1 MANVAI
7 IGSEKSG
14 RTTLAGNLGKKGTDS
29 DLTLFNFQK
38 GDRVYVFTDAKTY
51 PESPK
56 SLIQAINM
64 SEIALVCVPST
75 GLTVQTGEC
84 IVALDM
90 LGSKK
95 GMFVITMSDKSNPY
109 AISEL
114 AEKIKAITKGTNL
127 ENWETVPISNTTFEG
142 LETLKEKLFALDEEV
157 KTENASRDGM
167 PPRVMVDH
175 FFNVK
180 GIGCV
185 ILGTV
190 TQGTI
195 NSHDKLTLFPPGR
208 ETEIRSI
215 QSNDVDVK
223 TIGTGARVGLA
234 LKGVQSKEFDR
245 GYMISKD
252 EETSSKFNLKC
263 QLAKFTDGFAVGD
276 AVHLFAGLQ
285 AEPAKIDSITM
296 DGKDVTQATAGSG
309 CNVVLSVQKDI
320 TYSKDDRFLIVQL
333 NSPKQRFV
341 AGCEVTQ

>member
-14 RTTLAGNLGKKGTDS
+14 RTSLAGKLGKKGTDS
-29 DLTLFNFQK
+29 DLTLFNFVK
-38 GDRVYVFTDAKTY
+38 GDRVYSFTDAKTY

-64 SEIALVCVPST
+64 SDIALACVPST
-75 GLTVQTGEC
+75 GLTARTGEC
-84 IVALDM
+84 IVALDL
-90 LGSKK
+90 LGGKK
-95 GMFVITMSDKSNPY
+95 GLFVITMSDKSNLN

-114 AEKIKAITKGTNL
+114 TGKIKTITKSTNL
-127 ENWETVPISNTTFEG
+127 ENWETVAVSTTTFEG

-157 KTENASRDGM
+157 KTENASKDGM
-167 PPRVMVDH
+167 TPRVMVDH

-195 NSHDKLTLFPPGR
+195 NIHDKLTLFPPRR

-223 TIGTGARVGLA
+223 TAGTGARVGLA
-234 LKGVQSKEFDR
+234 LKGVQAKEFDR
-245 GYMISKD
+245 GYMISQK
-252 EETSSKFNLKC
+252 EEISSKFNLEC

-285 AEPAKIDSITM
+285 SEPAKIESITV
-296 DGKDVTQATAGSG
+296 DGKNVTQVKAGSV
-309 CNVVLSVQKDI
+309 CNVVLYAQKDI
-320 TYSKDDRFLIVQL
+320 AYNKDDRFLIVQL
-333 NSPKQRFV
+333 NYPKQRFV
-341 AGCEVTQ
+341 AGCEVRQ